1 LFAVVQHKTSRNN
14 DMQLHSHAL
23 TANMT
28 RDQNNALRA
37 LGTCLKQ
44 KGGVINGTGERIYHF
59 QKYYGA
65 LYQSQFA
72 TLINELGF
80 QTRGVGNG
88 QFEIKGVAK
97 VLMDLF
103 SSRKQQIDQKTQE
116 WGHTSRSAKDAAAL
130 DTRQDKQYQ
139 SEASLTTQWREAT
152 MEEGFDPDKLVEN
165 ALKTP
170 ATHQKT
176 SSVVAKEALN
186 RAVSHIGQTSSAL
199 RLET

>member
-1 LFAVVQHKTSRNN
+1 MVQHKTSRNN
-14 DMQLHSHAL
+14 DMQIHSHAL

-28 RDQNNALRA
+28 RDQDNTLRA

-44 KGGVINGTGERIYHF
+44 KGGVINGTGERIYNF

-72 TLINELGF
+72 TLISELDF

-88 QFEIKGVAK
+88 QFEIKGVPEA
-97 VLMDLF
+97 LMDRF

-116 WGHTSRSAKDAAAL
+116 WGHDSRSAKDAAAL

-139 SEASLTTQWREAT
+139 SEASLTTQWRDAT
-152 MEEGFDPDKLVEN
+152 MEEGFAPDKLVEN
-165 ALKTP
+165 ALKTSSP
-170 ATHQKT
+170 QQQ
-176 SSVVAKEALN
+176 SPSVVAKEALN
-186 RAVSHIGQTSSAL
+186 RAVSHLGQTSTAL